1 MHASLGF
8 CLAGNLSTP
17 RPLLTGE
24 NAGNYSAGMQAELDA
39 LESKIAQ
46 MLERYQAMRGENLK
60 LRQQVVSLENANK
73 RLSERLDEARG
84 RMESLF
90 NKMPD

>member
-1 MHASLGF
+1 
-8 CLAGNLSTP
+8 
-17 RPLLTGE
+17 LLTGE

-39 LESKIAQ
+39 LESKLAQ
-46 MLERYQAMRGENLK
+46 MIERYQAMRGENLK

-90 NKMPD
+90 NRLPD

>member
-1 MHASLGF
+1 M
-8 CLAGNLSTP
+8 
-17 RPLLTGE
+17 PLLTGE

-39 LESKIAQ
+39 LESRLAQ

-73 RLSERLDEARG
+73 RLGERLDEARN
-84 RMESLF
+84 RMESLY
-90 NKMPD
+90 NKLPD

>member
-1 MHASLGF
+1 M
-8 CLAGNLSTP
+8 
-17 RPLLTGE
+17 LTGE
-24 NAGNYSAGMQAELDA
+24 NAGNYSADMQAELDA
-39 LESKIAQ
+39 LESKLAQ
-46 MLERYQAMRGENLK
+46 MIERYQAMRGENLK

-90 NKMPD
+90 NRLPD

>member
-1 MHASLGF
+1 
-8 CLAGNLSTP
+8 
-17 RPLLTGE
+17 
-24 NAGNYSAGMQAELDA
+24 MQAELDA

>member
-1 MHASLGF
+1 MHVFLGF
-8 CLAGNLSTP
+8 CLAGTLSTP

-24 NAGNYSAGMQAELDA
+24 NAGNYSAAMQVELDA

-46 MLERYQAMRGENLK
+46 MLERFQAMRGENLK

-73 RLSERLDEARG
+73 RLSERLDEALG

-90 NKMPD
+90 NKLPD

>member
-1 MHASLGF
+1 
-8 CLAGNLSTP
+8 
-17 RPLLTGE
+17 LLTGE
-24 NAGNYSAGMQAELDA
+24 NAGNYSADMQAELDA
-39 LESKIAQ
+39 LESKLAQ
-46 MLERYQAMRGENLK
+46 MIERYQAMRGENLK

-90 NKMPD
+90 NRLPD

>member
-1 MHASLGF
+1 
-8 CLAGNLSTP
+8 
-17 RPLLTGE
+17 
-24 NAGNYSAGMQAELDA
+24 MQAELDD
-39 LESKIAQ
+39 LESKLAQ
-46 MLERYQAMRGENLK
+46 LLERYQSMRGENLK

-90 NKMPD
+90 NKLPD